1 MWVRGCM
8 GALVGERVG
17 GRVGERVGAC
27 LRGSAGQGA
36 RAYRMS
42 ALALGGKGGEGTRS
56 CTCSFRKRGLLMSER
71 GLSMCW
77 QFQHSVLLAKIAHMR
92 ECAD

>member
-8 GALVGERVG
+8 GALVGDRVG

-42 ALALGGKGGEGTRS
+42 ALALGGKGGKGTRS
-56 CTCSFRKRGLLMSER
+56 CAGSFRKRGRPMSKR

-77 QFQHSVLLAKIAHMR
+77 HFQHGVLLAEIAQVR
-92 ECAD
+92 KRTG